1 MIVPYARQQIF
12 ANASLRRA
20 RSGICRRSSNAGCPD
35 SGQRWWI
42 ARSKRNCSRP
52 FSAESL
58 EASTPPAFSDL
69 AVCSSPTLQA
79 ILSSMPRIWSAAA
92 ERLSRQC
99 SRSQCSRYK
108 RLAHGRAPGSPRRP
122 VPPLSLPYHHE
133 LHQRAVRKISIQ
145 RRRSAIPRK

>member
-20 RSGICRRSSNAGCPD
+20 RSGTCRRSSNAGCPG

-42 ARSKRNCSRP
+42 ARSMRNCSRP
-52 FSAESL
+52 FSAVSL
-58 EASTPPAFSDL
+58 EASTPSACSDL

-79 ILSSMPRIWSAAA
+79 TLLFRPRIWSAAP

-99 SRSQCSRYK
+99 SLSQCSRY
-108 RLAHGRAPGSPRRP
+108 RQRVHGRAPGSPRRP

-133 LHQRAVRKISIQ
+133 LHQRTVRKVSIQ
-145 RRRSAIPRK
+145 QRRSATPRK